1 LPKVMEVKS
10 DAVVKL
16 KPGEIPP
23 EEWIEEIPKVY
34 LGEYTENSDVWI
46 INGKII
52 LFVREREK

>member
-1 LPKVMEVKS
+1 VIEVKP
-10 DAVVKL
+10 DATVRL
-16 KPGEIPP
+16 KPWDMPP
-23 EEWIEEIPKVY
+23 EEWMEKIPKVY